1 MIFPYY
7 YSFSNYDKY
16 KFVMHTV
23 LTLCSHE
30 KIDTLDKNTIRENYA
45 SFKEDKEMQKK
56 RWTMDSQNRKPVR
69 HYSTVIWFKA
79 VQNLLLRVDICQR
92 CYVLNHVSKQT
103 NLQYYNLQLVFK
115 MFAISMNAWFES
127 CTARTRCKSLVWMRR
142 YAERRKISPWC

>member
-56 RWTMDSQNRKPVR
+56 R
-69 HYSTVIWFKA
+69 
-79 VQNLLLRVDICQR
+79 
-92 CYVLNHVSKQT
+92 
-103 NLQYYNLQLVFK
+103 
-115 MFAISMNAWFES
+115 
-127 CTARTRCKSLVWMRR
+127 
-142 YAERRKISPWC
+142 